1 MLIVRV
7 GHRSV
12 PTPEIAS
19 HGDTHLPALPLGE
32 RHFIFKLN
40 KQDTRSSYINLG
52 AAAENNKRGN
62 IKLNLPRSNQNDGDS
77 LGRSRGAFMTI
88 CVQSGMHGNGRARAK
103 ACFKDLMQEL
113 QRRIGRAQV
122 LYCLGARL
130 YFLSRVA

>member
-62 IKLNLPRSNQNDGDS
+62 IQLNLP
-77 LGRSRGAFMTI
+77 
-88 CVQSGMHGNGRARAK
+88 
-103 ACFKDLMQEL
+103 
-113 QRRIGRAQV
+113 
-122 LYCLGARL
+122 
-130 YFLSRVA
+130 